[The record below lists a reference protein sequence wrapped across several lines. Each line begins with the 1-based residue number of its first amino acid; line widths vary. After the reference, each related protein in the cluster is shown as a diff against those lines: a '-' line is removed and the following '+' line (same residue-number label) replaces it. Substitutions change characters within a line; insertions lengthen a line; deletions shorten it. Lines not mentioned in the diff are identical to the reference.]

1 MSLKSAM
8 ELLNKI
14 DASPMPID
22 QIIDALNT
30 VVNSHDVAHMNRKS
44 LFNGLRYVV
53 QNLNSLS
60 VVSEDDNEK
69 AENTVL

>member
-14 DASPMPID
+14 DTSPMPVD

-44 LFNGLRYVV
+44 LFNGLQYVV

-60 VVSEDDNEK
+60 VISEDSNEK
-69 AENTVL
+69 SENTI

>member
-30 VVNSHDVAHMNRKS
+30 VVNSHDIAHMNRKS
-44 LFNGLRYVV
+44 LFNGLRYVA

-60 VVSEDDNEK
+60 VISEDKDDE
-69 AENTVL
+69 AEETVL

>member
-14 DASPMPID
+14 DTSPMPVD

-44 LFNGLRYVV
+44 LFNGLQYVV

-60 VVSEDDNEK
+60 VISEDSNEK
-69 AENTVL
+69 AENTI

>member
-14 DASPMPID
+14 DTSPMPVD

-44 LFNGLRYVV
+44 LFNGLQYVV

-60 VVSEDDNEK
+60 VISEDSDEK
-69 AENTVL
+69 AENTI

>member
-14 DASPMPID
+14 DTSPMPID

-44 LFNGLRYVV
+44 LFNGLQYVV

-60 VVSEDDNEK
+60 VISEDSNEK
-69 AENTVL
+69 AEEMV

>member
-1 MSLKSAM
+1 MSLKTAM

-14 DASPMPID
+14 DETPASID

-30 VVNSHDVAHMNRKS
+30 TVNSQDVAHMNRKS

-60 VVSEDDNEK
+60 VISEDEDAK
-69 AENTVL
+69 T